1 MLLNNENSLVFMQM
15 YKKKKLQHIAPI
27 AFLLLC
33 LSTLLL
39 AACKEPTPTTLE
51 VTVVNANGTTLP
63 DAKVWLVAEPTDT
76 AHNPVSVQDSTI
88 SDAAGKA
95 YFDLSSFYQPG
106 QIGVMQIKVKGFYF
120 GLTGEALAEI
130 TEEQRNQVLLLIQ

>member
-15 YKKKKLQHIAPI
+15 YKKKKLYRTAPF

-33 LSTLLL
+33 VMALVF
-39 AACKEPTPTTLE
+39 AACKETPPTTLE
-51 VTVVNANGTTLP
+51 VTVVNANGTTLS

-76 AHNPVSVQDSTI
+76 AHNPVAVQDSTI
-88 SDAAGKA
+88 SDASGKA
-95 YFDLSSFYQPG
+95 YFDLSKFYKPG

-120 GLTGEALAEI
+120 GLSGEALAEI
-130 TEEQRNQVLLLIQ
+130 TEQERNQVLLQIQ